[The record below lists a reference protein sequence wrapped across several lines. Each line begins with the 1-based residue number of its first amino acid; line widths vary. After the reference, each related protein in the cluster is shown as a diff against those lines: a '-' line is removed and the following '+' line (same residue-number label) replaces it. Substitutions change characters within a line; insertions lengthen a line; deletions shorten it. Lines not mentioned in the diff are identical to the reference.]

1 LLFDVQYF
9 FLLQL
14 LDKLK
19 APLKKNITPINEKIR
34 ADEVMLIAANG
45 DKMGVVSFSQA
56 IELARAASLDL
67 VQVSPS
73 DSQPVVCKL
82 LDYGKHLFDKKKSIS
97 SSKVKVKRNT
107 TKEIKFRPS
116 TDVGDYNIKLKKIKS
131 FILDGDK
138 TKISVRFRGREI
150 LNSDM
155 GLNLLNRLRDEL
167 VDIAQVDQEPSLEGR
182 QLLMV
187 LSPLKKKS

>member
-1 LLFDVQYF
+1 
-9 FLLQL
+9 
-14 LDKLK
+14 
-19 APLKKNITPINEKIR
+19 
-34 ADEVMLIAANG
+34 MLINNDGAKIGLVDLTEALESA
-45 DKMGVVSFSQA
+45 KSK
-56 IELARAASLDL
+56 SLDL

-73 DSQPVVCKL
+73 DSDPIVCKI
-82 LDYGKHLFDKKKSIS
+82 LDYGKYVFDKKKSLTASRTRI
-97 SSKVKVKRNT
+97 KRNA

-155 GLNLLNRLRDEL
+155 GLNLLNKLRDEL

>member
-1 LLFDVQYF
+1 
-9 FLLQL
+9 
-14 LDKLK
+14 
-19 APLKKNITPINEKIR
+19 
-34 ADEVMLIAANG
+34 MLIDSNG
-45 DKMGVVSFSQA
+45 KKVGMIKFSEA
-56 IELARAASLDL
+56 LIKAKESNLDL

-73 DSQPVVCKL
+73 DADPLVCKI

-97 SSKVKVKRNT
+97 SARVKVKRNT

-131 FILDGDK
+131 FILGGDK

-150 LNSDM
+150 LNSNL
-155 GLNLLNRLRDEL
+155 GLELLTKLKEEL

-187 LSPLKKKS
+187 LSPLKKNN

>member
-1 LLFDVQYF
+1 M
-9 FLLQL
+9 
-14 LDKLK
+14 
-19 APLKKNITPINEKIR
+19 
-34 ADEVMLIAANG
+34 VMLIDENG
-45 DKMGVVSFSQA
+45 NKLGHKTKEEALKSSS
-56 IELARAASLDL
+56 ELNLDL

-73 DSQPVVCKL
+73 GTEPVVCKIM
-82 LDYGKHLFDKKKSIS
+82 DFGKHIFMKKKNNS
-97 SSKVKVKRNT
+97 SSKAGSKRTT

-131 FILDGDK
+131 FILGGDK

-155 GLNLLNRLRDEL
+155 GLELLNKIKNEL
-167 VDIAQVDQEPSLEGR
+167 IDIAQVDQEPSLEGR

-187 LSPLKKKS
+187 LSPMKKK

>member
-1 LLFDVQYF
+1 MPI
-9 FLLQL
+9 
-14 LDKLK
+14 LDAL
-19 APLKKNITPINEKIR
+19 E
-34 ADEVMLIAANG
+34 AA
-45 DKMGVVSFSQA
+45 KES
-56 IELARAASLDL
+56 SLDL

-73 DSQPVVCKL
+73 DANPVVCKI
-82 LDYGKHLFDKKKSIS
+82 LDYGKHLFSKKKSIS
-97 SSKVKVKRNT
+97 ASKSKVKRNT

-150 LNSDM
+150 LNSNL
-155 GLNLLNRLRDEL
+155 GLDLLNRVKEDLSE
-167 VDIAQVDQEPSLEGR
+167 IAQVDQEPSLEGR

-187 LSPLKKKS
+187 LSPIKQN

>member
-1 LLFDVQYF
+1 
-9 FLLQL
+9 
-14 LDKLK
+14 
-19 APLKKNITPINEKIR
+19 
-34 ADEVMLIAANG
+34 MLINSNGEKLGLVSIDTAINAAK
-45 DKMGVVSFSQA
+45 D
-56 IELARAASLDL
+56 ESLDL

-73 DSQPVVCKL
+73 ASDPIVCKL
-82 LDYGKHLFDKKKSIS
+82 LDYGKYLFDKKKSQS
-97 SSKVKVKRNT
+97 ASRVKVKRNT

-116 TDVGDYNIKLKKIKS
+116 TDTGDYNIKLKKVKS

-155 GLNLLNRLRDEL
+155 GLNLLNKLRDEL
-167 VDIAQVDQEPSLEGR
+167 SDIAQVDQEPSLEGR

-187 LSPLKKKS
+187 LSPLKRN

>member
-1 LLFDVQYF
+1 MPV
-9 FLLQL
+9 
-14 LDKLK
+14 
-19 APLKKNITPINEKIR
+19 NNKIR
-34 ADEVMLIAANG
+34 ATEVLLIDDQGKKRGIVSIADALEEANN
-45 DKMGVVSFSQA
+45 K
-56 IELARAASLDL
+56 SLDL

-73 DSQPVVCKL
+73 DANPIVCKL
-82 LDYGKHLFDKKKSIS
+82 LDYGKHLFDKKKSTS
-97 SSKVKVKRNT
+97 STKVKVKRNS

-116 TDVGDYNIKLKKIKS
+116 TDIGDYNIKLKKIKS

-155 GLNLLNRLRDEL
+155 GLNLLNKLRLEL
-167 VDIAQVDQEPSLEGR
+167 EQIAQVDQEPSLEGR

-187 LSPLKKKS
+187 LSPIKRKS